1 MGRWFLRCPAYQSGP
16 GKDGFRIDV
25 SMASQSSSSGPFL
38 AASNRVCYTIYNSR
52 TAEQILMIFSFFGF
66 VSASQNGLNIKKIG
80 KVTKKFP
87 EKPGS
92 ISLELIFT

>member
-1 MGRWFLRCPAYQSGP
+1 MENTYTGISLIRVFMLMTYIYIYIYIYIYKKVA
-16 GKDGFRIDV
+16 
-25 SMASQSSSSGPFL
+25 
-38 AASNRVCYTIYNSR
+38 NRVCYTIYNLR